1 MQVLSVYPQ
10 CIQIDESWLLCKL
23 YTVQEI
29 CSSSKYSKLLNH
41 INSLN
46 CIMYQRSSIGKIP
59 YLSLLNVFK
68 LLNHVHSIN
77 CTMYKR
83 GSIRNIPDLTL
94 LNEFKLFN
102 DETNEDLI

>member
-1 MQVLSVYPQ
+1 
-10 CIQIDESWLLCKL
+10 
-23 YTVQEI
+23 
-29 CSSSKYSKLLNH
+29 
-41 INSLN
+41 
-46 CIMYQRSSIGKIP
+46 MYQRRSIGKIP

-83 GSIRNIPDLTL
+83 GSIRNIPDLSL